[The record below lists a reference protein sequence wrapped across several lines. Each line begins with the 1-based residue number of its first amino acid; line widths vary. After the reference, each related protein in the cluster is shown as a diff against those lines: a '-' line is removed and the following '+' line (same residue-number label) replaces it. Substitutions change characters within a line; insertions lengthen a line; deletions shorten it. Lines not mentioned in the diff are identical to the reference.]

1 MADRIQLEPVTMS
14 MDISSTRTTNVI
26 VHFSAPFALLDL
38 AGEMHPVGDYKIA
51 QEPIEG
57 LSWLAYR
64 RRQSHA

>member
-14 MDISSTRTTNVI
+14 MDISSTRTTNAI
-26 VHFSAPFALLDL
+26 VHFSAPFALPDL